1 MTRLVAVLRGMRQRG
16 GTTVMILAVALVAT
30 AAAAT
35 GPIYYQAVRTSILRD
50 TVARTGF
57 AGRGYEANQT
67 GAVPGLLAQLEPV
80 VHSQLDHS
88 LGRLAGLFAAPVY
101 AVETT
106 VPYPQYRA
114 SVPIVWRSGVCAQL
128 RISGRCPTARGQVLV
143 SRRMATL
150 TGWHLGQHVRFAP
163 WPAFTIT
170 GLYGQPDQGRGYWFG
185 RGSLYFS
192 ASAAPSEQAG
202 TASSIDAF
210 FTPRATL
217 EQAPA
222 QQQGTAVVDDLLV
235 QSRLTGSEVAPLA
248 SGMTAFTT
256 SAALQQQQVLVS
268 TAIPA
273 TLQAVQTSWR
283 AVAIPVVLI
292 TAQLLAACLLLL
304 FLAVTDAID
313 ARGHDVSLAK
323 LRGRGGWRT
332 IVFGMSEPVLLLA
345 LALPIGT
352 LCGWAATAAL
362 SRVLLRPGT
371 AVTLTPLAW
380 AAAGLATA
388 GGLLAVVLAAR
399 RTLRRPV
406 VEEWRRSGRKP
417 SGRGWV
423 ADAVLATAAAAGL
436 LDLAVTGQI
445 GSARHGALGLLVP
458 GLLGLA
464 IAVIASRLLP
474 LACRS
479 AFARTGTRGS
489 IGLFLA
495 LRHVARR
502 PGGTRTTIVLATA
515 FALSTFAVTAWA
527 VDRNNQHLVAAAE
540 VGAPVVLTVGVP
552 AGRNL
557 ETIVDHADPGGRMA
571 VAVDRYTSL
580 SSTGSAGLTVLAVDP
595 QRFARVAAWRPGF
608 TTRPAAGLA
617 RELAP
622 PAPAPVILHGSALRV
637 TVDVHAL
644 SPPGSV
650 LAADVTTGASPVILG
665 PLPARG
671 VTTLTA
677 PLVGCPCVLQD
688 LDLSPPR
695 HFLLSP
701 VDGSVTI
708 TAVQV
713 RTAAGWVSATAGL
726 LSAAARWRPGHLDNP
741 PDRITASEAGLDWKF
756 TGHPHQDPLLISAN
770 RPSPLPAVVS
780 SAMLSHGEHLASGVG
795 LDGSPLEIRVISAA
809 SVVPGSP
816 QAGELVDRRYAELAA
831 GENFPD
837 ASQQVWLTTGAQA
850 SIEPRLKAAG
860 LRVLSV
866 TTTASV
872 AAAFARQGPALA
884 SVLFLA
890 DAAAAALLAAG
901 AAVLG
906 LYLSARRRRY
916 EYAALCASGVATGT
930 LRRAVLSEM
939 ALVLGFG
946 VIVGVGSGLLAAEVA
961 LRTVPEFLTTP
972 AAPLSYVPAAAP
984 VIVLLGV
991 AVALLAVAAVTA
1003 SVLLI
1008 RGVSLDQLRETP
1020 T

>member
-1 MTRLVAVLRGMRQRG
+1 MIRMAAILRGMVQRG

-35 GPIYYQAVRTSILRD
+35 GPIYYQAARTSILRD
-50 TVARTGF
+50 TVAGTGF
-57 AGRGYEANQT
+57 AGRGYEANET
-67 GAVPGLLAQLEPV
+67 GAIPGLLGQLQPAV
-80 VHSQLDHS
+80 RSQLGHS
-88 LGRLAGLFAAPVY
+88 LGTLSGRGLFAAPVY
-101 AVETT
+101 AVETSMF
-106 VPYPQYRA
+106 YPQYDT
-114 SVPIVWRSGVCAQL
+114 SVPLVWRSRVCAQL

-143 SRRMATL
+143 SHRMAVL
-150 TGWHLGQHVRFAP
+150 TGWHLGQRVRFAG
-163 WPAFTIT
+163 WPPFTIT
-170 GLYGQPDQGRGYWFG
+170 GLYQMPDQGRGYWFG
-185 RGSLYFS
+185 RGSLYF
-192 ASAAPSEQAG
+192 AALSP
-202 TASSIDAF
+202 IDAL
-210 FTPRATL
+210 FTARVTL
-217 EQAPA
+217 EQGPP
-222 QQQGTAVVDDLLV
+222 QQQGTAVADDLLN
-235 QSRLTGSEVAPLA
+235 QTRLAGSEVPQLA
-248 SGMTAFTT
+248 ASMTAFTT
-256 SAALQQQQVLVS
+256 SAALQQQQVLVT

-273 TLQAVQTSWR
+273 TLQAVQASWR
-283 AVAIPVVLI
+283 AVEIPVVLI

-304 FLAVTDAID
+304 FLSVTEAID
-313 ARGHDVSLAK
+313 ARGHEVSLAK

-332 IVFGMSEPVLLLA
+332 ILFGMSEPVLLLA
-345 LALPIGT
+345 LALPAGI
-352 LCGWAATAAL
+352 LAGWAATAAL

-371 AVTLTPLAW
+371 AVGLPPLAW

-417 SGRGWV
+417 AARGWV
-423 ADAVLATAAAAGL
+423 ADAVLATGAAAGL

-479 AFARTGTRGS
+479 AFARTGTRGGL
-489 IGLFLA
+489 GLFLA

-527 VDRNNQHLVAAAE
+527 VDRNNEHLVAAAE

-557 ETIVDHADPGGRMA
+557 GVIVDRADPSGHRA
-571 VAVDRYTSL
+571 AAVDRYTST
-580 SSTGSAGLTVLAVDP
+580 SSGSAGLTVLGVDP

-608 TTRPAAGLA
+608 TTRPPAELA
-617 RELAP
+617 RQLAR
-622 PAPAPVILHGSALRV
+622 PAPAPVILTGSALRV
-637 TVDVHAL
+637 TVDVRAL
-644 SPPGSV
+644 SPAKSV
-650 LAADVTTGASPVILG
+650 LSADVTTGASPVILG

-671 VTTLTA
+671 VVTLTA

-688 LDLSPPR
+688 LDLTPPR
-695 HFLLSP
+695 NFLQSP
-701 VDGSVTI
+701 VTGSVTI
-708 TAVQV
+708 SAVQV
-713 RTAAGWVSATAGL
+713 RRAAEWVPAAAGL
-726 LSAAARWRPGHLDNP
+726 LSAASRWRPGRIDNP
-741 PDRITASEAGLDWKF
+741 PDRITGSAAGLDWTF
-756 TGHPHQDPLLISAN
+756 AGHPRQDSLLVSAN
-770 RPSPLPAVVS
+770 RPYPLPAVVS
-780 SAMLSHGEHLASGVG
+780 SAMLSHGEQLASGVG
-795 LDGSPLEIRVISAA
+795 LDGSPLELRVISAA
-809 SVVPGSP
+809 SVVPGTP
-816 QAGELVDRRYAELAA
+816 QAGEVVDRRYAELAA

-837 ASQQVWLTTGAQA
+837 ASQQVWLAAGAQA
-850 SIEPRLKAAG
+850 SVEPRLKAAG

-866 TTTASV
+866 STTASV
-872 AAAFARQGPALA
+872 ATGFARQGPALA

-916 EYAALCASGVATGT
+916 EYAALSASGVATGT

-946 VIVGVGSGLLAAEVA
+946 VVIGIGSGLLAAVLA

-972 AAPLSYVPAAAP
+972 VAPLSYVPAAGP
-984 VIVLLGV
+984 LVLLLG
-991 AVALLAVAAVTA
+991 AAIALLAAAAVTA

-1008 RGVSLDQLRETP
+1008 RGISLDQLRETP